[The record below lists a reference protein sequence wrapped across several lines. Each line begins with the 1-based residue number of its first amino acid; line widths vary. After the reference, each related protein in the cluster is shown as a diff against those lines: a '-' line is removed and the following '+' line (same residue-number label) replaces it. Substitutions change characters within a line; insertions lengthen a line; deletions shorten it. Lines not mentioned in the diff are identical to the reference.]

1 MKVTL
6 GVIGKC
12 KANSPEGEI
21 IKRYEERMKWSLS
34 IKEKDNSNQ
43 IDEAKFLKSCI
54 GNGAKVV
61 VLDERGKNMTSPEL
75 AQIVEGWMN
84 NGCSEICFLIG
95 GADGHLEETRKS
107 ADLVLSFGKLTLP
120 HILMRAVLAEQIY
133 RIETIIKRTA
143 QILQFKID
151 DFAALEIAQRSR
163 CTPRIANRLVKRC
176 ADWAIVKAD
185 GIITKEIVMD
195 ALNALDIDEL
205 GLDIT
210 DRNMLKLMIE
220 SFNGGPV
227 GIETLAVALGE
238 DIRTIEDV
246 YEPYLIQKGFISRAP
261 RGRKVTK
268 LAYQHLGLKIDI
280 SQMSLFE

>member
-61 VLDERGKNMTSPEL
+61 ALDERGKNMTSPEL

-133 RIETIIKRTA
+133 RIETII
-143 QILQFKID
+143 
-151 DFAALEIAQRSR
+151 
-163 CTPRIANRLVKRC
+163 NHH
-176 ADWAIVKAD
+176 
-185 GIITKEIVMD
+185 
-195 ALNALDIDEL
+195 
-205 GLDIT
+205 
-210 DRNMLKLMIE
+210 
-220 SFNGGPV
+220 
-227 GIETLAVALGE
+227 
-238 DIRTIEDV
+238 
-246 YEPYLIQKGFISRAP
+246 PYHK
-261 RGRKVTK
+261 
-268 LAYQHLGLKIDI
+268 Y
-280 SQMSLFE
+280 